1 MLYRVIIIAIIMSFG
16 ELGRTAHA
24 VEAAPR
30 ITDREIIQ
38 GLAEIK
44 GEIRGIKAR
53 LDSVDKRFEQVDK
66 RFEQVDKRFEQV
78 DKRFEQV
85 DKRFDVMQHNMDNR
99 FDSIEKKIDQ
109 LVLLMTGMVGA
120 FAAIV
125 AITIGF
131 AIWDRRTAVRPLQAQ
146 IWLLENEKVEK
157 MRKVMLAYAE
167 KNKDW
172 AAVLRS
178 FGLL

>member
-1 MLYRVIIIAIIMSFG
+1 MLYRVIIIAIIMSFV
-16 ELGRTAHA
+16 ELVCAVHA
-24 VEAAPR
+24 VEVAPG

-44 GEIRGIKAR
+44 GEILGITAR
-53 LDSVDKRFEQVDK
+53 LDSVDKQFEQVDK
-66 RFEQVDKRFEQV
+66 QFEQVDKQ
-78 DKRFEQV
+78 FEQV

-109 LVLLMTGMVGA
+109 LVLLMTAIVGA
-120 FAAIV
+120 FAVIV

-146 IWLLENEKVEK
+146 IRLLENEKVEK

-172 AAVLRS
+172 AAVLRN
-178 FGLL
+178 FGFL

>member
-24 VEAAPR
+24 VEVAPR

-109 LVLLMTGMVGA
+109 LVLLMTSMVGA

>member
-24 VEAAPR
+24 VEVAPR

-53 LDSVDKRFEQVDK
+53 LDSVDKRFEQIDK
-66 RFEQVDKRFEQV
+66 RFEQI

-109 LVLLMTGMVGA
+109 LVLLMTSMVGA

>member
-1 MLYRVIIIAIIMSFG
+1 MLYRVIIIAIIMSFV
-16 ELGRTAHA
+16 ELVCAVHA
-24 VEAAPR
+24 VEVAPG

-44 GEIRGIKAR
+44 GEILGITAR
-53 LDSVDKRFEQVDK
+53 LDSVDKQFEQVDK
-66 RFEQVDKRFEQV
+66 Q
-78 DKRFEQV
+78 FEQV

-109 LVLLMTGMVGA
+109 LVLLMTAIVGA
-120 FAAIV
+120 FAVIV

-146 IWLLENEKVEK
+146 IRLLENEKVEK

-172 AAVLRS
+172 AAVLRN
-178 FGLL
+178 FGFL

>member
-24 VEAAPR
+24 VEVAPR

-78 DKRFEQV
+78 DKRF
-85 DKRFDVMQHNMDNR
+85 DVMQHNMDNR

-109 LVLLMTGMVGA
+109 LVLLMTSMVGA

>member
-1 MLYRVIIIAIIMSFG
+1 MRKVIIFACLMAILLVPMV
-16 ELGRTAHA
+16 AAA
-24 VEAAPR
+24 VEKAPR
-30 ITDREIIQ
+30 ITDREIVQ

-53 LDSVDKRFEQVDK
+53 LDSVDKRFEQI
-66 RFEQVDKRFEQV
+66 
-78 DKRFEQV
+78 

-109 LVLLMTGMVGA
+109 LVLLMTAIVGA

-146 IWLLENEKVEK
+146 IRLLENEKVEK

-167 KNKDW
+167 KDKDW
-172 AAVLRS
+172 AAVLRN

>member
-1 MLYRVIIIAIIMSFG
+1 MSFG

-24 VEAAPR
+24 VEVAPR

-85 DKRFDVMQHNMDNR
+85 DKRFEQVDKRFDVMQHNMDNR

-109 LVLLMTGMVGA
+109 LVLLMTSMVGA

>member
-24 VEAAPR
+24 VEVAPR

-53 LDSVDKRFEQVDK
+53 LDSVDKRFEQI
-66 RFEQVDKRFEQV
+66 

-109 LVLLMTGMVGA
+109 LVLLMTSMVGA

>member
-53 LDSVDKRFEQVDK
+53 LDS
-66 RFEQVDKRFEQV
+66 V

>member
-1 MLYRVIIIAIIMSFG
+1 MLCRIIIIIIIMSFG
-16 ELGRTAHA
+16 NLVCTAHA
-24 VEAAPR
+24 VEVAPR

-44 GEIRGIKAR
+44 GEIQAIKVR
-53 LDSVDKRFEQVDK
+53 LDSVDKQ
-66 RFEQVDKRFEQV
+66 FEQV

>member
-24 VEAAPR
+24 VEVAPR

-53 LDSVDKRFEQVDK
+53 LDSVDK

>member
-1 MLYRVIIIAIIMSFG
+1 MSFG

-53 LDSVDKRFEQVDK
+53 LDSVDK

>member
-24 VEAAPR
+24 VEVAPR

-66 RFEQVDKRFEQV
+66 RFEQVDKRF
-78 DKRFEQV
+78 
-85 DKRFDVMQHNMDNR
+85 DVMQHNMDNR

-109 LVLLMTGMVGA
+109 LVLLMTSMVGA

>member
-16 ELGRTAHA
+16 ELGHTAHA
-24 VEAAPR
+24 VEVAPR

>member
-1 MLYRVIIIAIIMSFG
+1 MLYRVIIIVIIMSFG
-16 ELGRTAHA
+16 KLVCAAHA

-44 GEIRGIKAR
+44 GEIQGIKAR
-53 LDSVDKRFEQVDK
+53 LGSVDKRFEQVDK
-66 RFEQVDKRFEQV
+66 RFDT
-78 DKRFEQV
+78 
-85 DKRFDVMQHNMDNR
+85 MQHNMDNR
-99 FDSIEKKIDQ
+99 FDSIGKKIDQ
-109 LVLLMTGMVGA
+109 LVLLMTAIVGA

-146 IWLLENEKVEK
+146 IRLLENEKVEK
-157 MRKVMLAYAE
+157 MRKVMLAYAKE
-167 KNKDW
+167 NKDW
-172 AAVLRS
+172 AAVLRN
-178 FGLL
+178 FGPL

>member
-53 LDSVDKRFEQVDK
+53 LDSVDK

>member
-1 MLYRVIIIAIIMSFG
+1 MLYRVIIIAIIMSFV
-16 ELGRTAHA
+16 ELVCAVHA
-24 VEAAPR
+24 VEVAPG

-44 GEIRGIKAR
+44 GEILGITAR
-53 LDSVDKRFEQVDK
+53 LDSVDKQFEQVDK
-66 RFEQVDKRFEQV
+66 Q
-78 DKRFEQV
+78 FEQV

-109 LVLLMTGMVGA
+109 LVLLMTAIVGA

-146 IWLLENEKVEK
+146 IRLLENEKVEK

-172 AAVLRS
+172 AAVLRN
-178 FGLL
+178 FGFL

>member
-1 MLYRVIIIAIIMSFG
+1 MRKVIIFAGLMAILLIPIV
-16 ELGRTAHA
+16 AAA
-24 VEAAPR
+24 VEKAPK
-30 ITDREIIQ
+30 ITDREIIR

-44 GEIRGIKAR
+44 GEVRGIKAR
-53 LDSVDKRFEQVDK
+53 LDSVDKRFDI
-66 RFEQVDKRFEQV
+66 
-78 DKRFEQV
+78 
-85 DKRFDVMQHNMDNR
+85 MQHNMDNR

-109 LVLLMTGMVGA
+109 LVLLMTAIVGA

-131 AIWDRRTAVRPLQAQ
+131 AIWDRRTAVKPLQAQ